1 MKTFIS
7 CNGMIVMADFLD
19 SDNLYLRGQA
29 LEVILSG
36 TDCDVFDWFKPP
48 SSYGDKVLHQN
59 LLAFGRSPLIMTKL
73 FANRI
78 GSYPGGSFRALQ
90 VIAFVLSW
98 IRALY
103 TADQKLQLS
112 KVAVQNLKDWAK
124 YEGPLP
130 ILNPETSYLRSEDPE
145 LQLAYTLLDDF
156 TGSKNAPTDTATVT
170 QELNVPVV
178 ETTEKLTSSGDFIVS
193 NLDTTSLANTEL
205 PTSSIPTHDQLS
217 VGQTTSESMIEKEL
231 TVLDMKERGNSEFKA
246 GQYTTAI
253 EWYHKGITAL
263 KLTNNTSEQTQTEE
277 YTDTE
282 LAASLY
288 TNAATAAWKIVQ
300 DALIQLPELELQAID
315 LSSSKEDQASKN
327 DANTE
332 DVDNCGSGEKN
343 TKLVMEFHSAL
354 HQCCSDCTL
363 ALQLLPH
370 HTKAAYRLA
379 SLYLLQQ
386 NSQQALNV
394 VNTCITANTVR
405 KEGNSMRKVATE
417 EDGVVEASVGSA
429 DLDMLQQIKRRCLA
443 SVLLSTTDEYIKQDR
458 DLGNLGM
465 NNKTNEVLSNL
476 LVQYQ
481 IELDLP
487 VLSASS
493 VTSTSKTTEK
503 VHNNME
509 NIMKSA
515 ATSGTKKSLSSTVT
529 GIVGETKTTEKGN
542 GGGNSS
548 STGSKVSAEKNT
560 TEKVKT
566 KKKKATSSA
575 SGTSSIAQR
584 LQQIDDDLLDAL
596 MKKGSIKA

>member
-48 SSYGDKVLHQN
+48 SSYGEKVLHQN
-59 LLAFGRSPLIMTKL
+59 LLAFGRSPLTMTKL

-130 ILNPETSYLRSEDPE
+130 ILNPETSNLQSEDPE

-156 TGSKNAPTDTATVT
+156 TGTKNAPTDTAIVT

-178 ETTEKLTSSGDFIVS
+178 DTTEKSTSSGDFIVS
-193 NLDTTSLANTEL
+193 NLDTTSLAGTEL
-205 PTSSIPTHDQLS
+205 PVSSIPTHDPLS
-217 VGQTTSESMIEKEL
+217 VVQTTSESMIEKEL
-231 TVLDMKERGNSEFKA
+231 TVLDMKEKGNVEFKA

-253 EWYHKGITAL
+253 EWYHKGITLL
-263 KLTNNTSEQTQTEE
+263 KRTNNTSEQTQTME

-282 LAASLY
+282 LAVSLY

-315 LSSSKEDQASKN
+315 LSSSKQNQVSKN
-327 DANTE
+327 DTNTE
-332 DVDNCGSGEKN
+332 GSGEKN
-343 TKLVMEFHSAL
+343 NKLVMEFHSAL

-363 ALQLLPH
+363 ALQLIPH

-405 KEGNSMRKVATE
+405 KEGNSMRKVTTE

-429 DLDMLQQIKRRCLA
+429 DLDMLQQIRRRCLA
-443 SVLLSTTDEYIKQDR
+443 SVLLSTTSENIKQDR

-503 VHNNME
+503 VHNNIE
-509 NIMKSA
+509 NTMKSA
-515 ATSGTKKSLSSTVT
+515 ATSGTMKSLSTTGT
-529 GIVGETKTTEKGN
+529 GIVGETKTSEKGT

-548 STGSKVSAEKNT
+548 STGSKVSAEKIT

-566 KKKKATSSA
+566 KKKKANSST